1 MSSVVWS
8 LIQGLSLSEL
18 LSALIGG
25 GFALIGTVYS
35 LRRQQS
41 QRNKRLRRALISEIR
56 LVEAGQ
62 LHLIASTMRTDK
74 SGSTPLDAAIKE
86 EYSEIKNSLFYQ
98 LGEEHSEELVGEE
111 EMKKSVMK
119 NAGDT
124 ISNVNLSTP
133 IWDNNTDKIGDLE
146 VNEIQKIIYFYR
158 LLNICKENLNKTIM
172 IVENNPSNSAS
183 FDSSMWELQNNAEA
197 LAEMK
202 KQALGALDADEFME
216 IQDSY
221 LVYEEDEETPEETE
235 TEESG

>member
-56 LVEAGQ
+56 LIEAGQ
-62 LHLIASTMRTDK
+62 LHLIASSMRTDK
-74 SGSTPLDAAIKE
+74 DNSNPMNQAIKK
-86 EYSEIKNSLFYQ
+86 EYSEMKDSLFYDINEQ
-98 LGEEHSEELVGEE
+98 HGKELIGRD
-111 EMKKSVMK
+111 EMKKNVMK
-119 NAGDT
+119 EAGDT

-146 VNEIQKIIYFYR
+146 IDEIQKIIYFYR
-158 LLNICKENLNKTIM
+158 LLNICKEILNETIDA
-172 IVENNPSNSAS
+172 VENDPSDSAS
-183 FDSSMWELQNNAEA
+183 FDSAMWRLQNNTKA

-202 KQALGALDADEFME
+202 KEALEALDADEFID

-221 LVYEEDEETPEETE
+221 LLYEEDEETTEE
-235 TEESG
+235 TEESH